1 MNILKKII
9 LLVVVSFLFSY
20 SCFAQT
26 DAEHSQTEEKHS
38 QTAKEHFERGDRFLS
53 RKLIP
58 DAIVEFKKALPLL
71 KEDQDQ
77 LKAEIY
83 ASLANA
89 YNWKGTHKAA
99 ITACNKALEINPD
112 IANAHYDLGFAYR
125 EEGNREQ
132 AEKEFALYEKLLKQ
146 EGEYIEIPEK
156 PTSEDI
162 EELITLGD
170 NYFKEGKLD
179 EAIAE
184 YKKALDIKPRDD
196 ILNKLGQVHQ
206 QKRAAGKPEDTSPR
220 IDTFKSTKALDK
232 MPDLPGT
239 DKTTRRASIEEL
251 LRKGAAFY
259 DEGKIDDAIDAFKEA
274 LEIDPEESEAH
285 YYLGNAYADKEMF
298 DEAIAMYKNAV
309 EYNPEFV
316 DAYLNLSML
325 YLDMD
330 LIDEAIS
337 LCKHAVSTNPNDAFL
352 CFHLGEAYAMNLQY
366 KEAIEEYKKAMSI
379 NPMDPETQYRLA
391 ESYYEVKQ
399 FDLALE
405 HATQAEELG
414 YITNPDFMDD
424 LEEKAGTE

>member
-1 MNILKKII
+1 MNILKTTII
-9 LLVVVSFLFSY
+9 IVVSFLFSY

-26 DAEHSQTEEKHS
+26 DAERSQAEEKYS
-38 QTAKEHFERGDRFLS
+38 QTAKDHFERGDKFLV

-71 KEDQDQ
+71 NEDQDQ

-83 ASLANA
+83 TSLANA

-112 IANAHYDLGFAYR
+112 IAHAHYGLGFAYR
-125 EEGNREQ
+125 EEGNRKL

-146 EGEYIEIPEK
+146 EGEYIEIPDK

-162 EELITLGD
+162 EKLITLGD

-179 EAIAE
+179 EAIVE

-206 QKRAAGKPEDTSPR
+206 QKRVAGKPDETS
-220 IDTFKSTKALDK
+220 KSEKTSDK
-232 MPDLPGT
+232 MANLT
-239 DKTTRRASIEEL
+239 RADKTAKDASIEEL
-251 LRKGAAFY
+251 LRKGTAFY
-259 DEGKIDDAIDAFKEA
+259 DAGEINKAIGAFRKI
-274 LEIDPEESEAH
+274 LEIDSKEPEAH
-285 YYLGNAYADKEMF
+285 YNLGNAYADKEMF
-298 DEAIAMYKNAV
+298 SDAIIMYKKAV
-309 EYNPEFV
+309 ENNPKFV
-316 DAYLNLSML
+316 DAYLNLSAL

-337 LCKHAVSTNPNDAFL
+337 LCRQAINSNPNDSFL
-352 CFHLGEAYAMNLQY
+352 CFYLGEAYAMNLQY
-366 KEAIEEYKKAMSI
+366 KEAITEYEKAMSI

-391 ESYYEVKQ
+391 ESYYEIEK
-399 FDLALE
+399 FGMALE
-405 HATQAEELG
+405 HAAKAEELG
-414 YITNPDFMDD
+414 YPIDPEFISD
-424 LEEKAGTE
+424 LKNKAGTE

>member
-26 DAEHSQTEEKHS
+26 NAEHSQAEEKHS

-125 EEGNREQ
+125 EEGNRKQ
-132 AEKEFALYEKLLKQ
+132 AEKEFALYEKLLKK

-162 EELITLGD
+162 EKLI
-170 NYFKEGKLD
+170 
-179 EAIAE
+179 
-184 YKKALDIKPRDD
+184 
-196 ILNKLGQVHQ
+196 
-206 QKRAAGKPEDTSPR
+206 TSPR

-239 DKTTRRASIEEL
+239 DKTTLMASIEEL

-259 DEGKIDDAIDAFKEA
+259 DGGNIDDAIDTFKEA
-274 LEIDPEESEAH
+274 LEIDPEKSEAH

-405 HATQAEELG
+405 HATQAEKLG

-424 LEEKAGTE
+424 LEEKTGTE

>member
-1 MNILKKII
+1 MNILKTTII
-9 LLVVVSFLFSY
+9 IVVSFLFSY

-26 DAEHSQTEEKHS
+26 DAERSQAEEKYS
-38 QTAKEHFERGDRFLS
+38 QTAKDHFERGDRFLA

-71 KEDQDQ
+71 NEDQDQ

-83 ASLANA
+83 TSLANA

-99 ITACNKALEINPD
+99 ITACNKALKINPD

-125 EEGNREQ
+125 EEGNRKL

-146 EGEYIEIPEK
+146 EGEYIEIPDK

-162 EELITLGD
+162 ERLITLGD
-170 NYFKEGKLD
+170 NYFKEGRLD

-206 QKRAAGKPEDTSPR
+206 QKRVAGKPDETS
-220 IDTFKSTKALDK
+220 KSEKTSDK
-232 MPDLPGT
+232 MANLT
-239 DKTTRRASIEEL
+239 RADKTAKDASIEEL
-251 LRKGAAFY
+251 LRKGTAFY
-259 DEGKIDDAIDAFKEA
+259 DAGEINKAIGAFRKI
-274 LEIDPEESEAH
+274 LEIDSKEPEAH
-285 YYLGNAYADKEMF
+285 YNLGNAYADKEMF
-298 DEAIAMYKNAV
+298 SDAIIMYKKAV
-309 EYNPEFV
+309 ENNPKFV
-316 DAYLNLSML
+316 DAYLNLSAL

-337 LCKHAVSTNPNDAFL
+337 LCRQAINSNPNDSFL
-352 CFHLGEAYAMNLQY
+352 CFYLGEAYAMNLQY
-366 KEAIEEYKKAMSI
+366 KEAITEYEKAMSI

-391 ESYYEVKQ
+391 ESYYEIDK
-399 FDLALE
+399 FGMALE
-405 HATQAEELG
+405 HAAKAEELG
-414 YITNPDFMDD
+414 YPINPEFISD
-424 LEEKAGTE
+424 LKNKAGTE

>member
-1 MNILKKII
+1 MNILKKTI

-26 DAEHSQTEEKHS
+26 DEKQSQTVKEHSQTAE
-38 QTAKEHFERGDRFLS
+38 EHFERGDRFLAG
-53 RKLIP
+53 KLIP

-71 KEDQDQ
+71 KEDQSQ

-112 IANAHYDLGFAYR
+112 IANAHYNLGFAYR
-125 EEGNREQ
+125 EEGNREL

-156 PTSEDI
+156 PTTEDI
-162 EELITLGD
+162 EKLITLGD

-206 QKRAAGKPEDTSPR
+206 QKRSLGKPEGTS
-220 IDTFKSTKALDK
+220 KSEKTSDK
-232 MPDLPGT
+232 MANLT
-239 DKTTRRASIEEL
+239 RADKIAQKASIEKL
-251 LRKGAAFY
+251 LREGAAFY
-259 DEGKIDDAIDAFKEA
+259 DEGKIDKAIDAFNEV
-274 LEIDPEESEAH
+274 LEIKPESPEAH
-285 YYLGNAYADKEMF
+285 YNLGNAYADKEMF
-298 DEAIAMYKNAV
+298 DEAIAMYKKAV
-309 EYNPEFV
+309 ENDSEFV
-316 DAYLNLSML
+316 DAYLNLSTL

-330 LIDEAIS
+330 LINEAIS
-337 LCKHAVSTNPNDAFL
+337 LCRQAIDANPNDAFL
-352 CFHLGEAYAMNLQY
+352 CFYLGEAYAINLQY
-366 KEAIEEYKKAMSI
+366 KEAITEYKKAMSL

-391 ESYYEVKQ
+391 ETYYEIEQ
-399 FDLALE
+399 FKMALE
-405 HATQAEELG
+405 HAAQAEELG
-414 YITNPDFMDD
+414 YITDPEFMSD
-424 LEEKAGTE
+424 LKTKADTE

>member
-1 MNILKKII
+1 MNILKKIT

-26 DAEHSQTEEKHS
+26 NAEHSQTEEKRS

-132 AEKEFALYEKLLKQ
+132 AEKEFALYEELLKK

-156 PTSEDI
+156 PITEDI
-162 EELITLGD
+162 EK
-170 NYFKEGKLD
+170 F
-179 EAIAE
+179 
-184 YKKALDIKPRDD
+184 
-196 ILNKLGQVHQ
+196 V
-206 QKRAAGKPEDTSPR
+206 KPEDTSLK
-220 IDTFKSTKALDK
+220 IDTFKSEKALDK
-232 MPDLPGT
+232 MPDLTGA
-239 DKTTRRASIEEL
+239 DKIAQKASIEKL
-251 LRKGAAFY
+251 LRKGAVFY

-274 LEIDPEESEAH
+274 LEIDSEESEAH

-366 KEAIEEYKKAMSI
+366 KEAIEEYRKAMSI

-399 FDLALE
+399 FDMALE

-424 LEEKAGTE
+424 LEEKTGTE

>member
-1 MNILKKII
+1 MNILKKTI
-9 LLVVVSFLFSY
+9 LLVVVSFLLSY

-26 DAEHSQTEEKHS
+26 AEDQPQTDEKHT
-38 QTAKEHFERGDRFLS
+38 QTAEEHFERGDKFLA

-71 KEDQDQ
+71 KEGEDQ
-77 LKAEIY
+77 LKADIY

-125 EEGNREQ
+125 EEGDREL

-162 EELITLGD
+162 EKLITSGD
-170 NYFKEGKLD
+170 NYFKEGNLD

-206 QKRAAGKPEDTSPR
+206 QKRAAAKLENASPK
-220 IDTFKSTKALDK
+220 IDTFESTKALDK

-239 DKTTRRASIEEL
+239 DKTTQSASIEKL
-251 LRKGAAFY
+251 LKKGAAFY
-259 DEGKIDDAIDAFKEA
+259 DEGEIEKAIDTFKKI
-274 LEIDPEESEAH
+274 LEIDPEEPEAN
-285 YYLGNAYADKEMF
+285 YNLGNAYADMERF
-298 DEAIAMYKNAV
+298 DDAIAMYKNAV
-309 EYNPEFV
+309 EYDPEFV
-316 DAYLNLSML
+316 DAYLNLGML

-337 LCKHAVSTNPNDAFL
+337 LCKHAVKTNPDDAFL
-352 CFHLGEAYAMNLQY
+352 CFHLGEAYALNLQY
-366 KEAIEEYKKAMSI
+366 KEAIAEYNKAMTI

-391 ESYYEVKQ
+391 ESYYEIGQ

-405 HATQAEELG
+405 HATKAEELG
-414 YITNPDFMDD
+414 YITDPDFMVD
-424 LEEKAGTE
+424 LNKKTGAE

>member
-26 DAEHSQTEEKHS
+26 EEEHSQTAE
-38 QTAKEHFERGDRFLS
+38 EHFERGDRFLI

-71 KEDQDQ
+71 KEDQNQ
-77 LKAEIY
+77 LKAKIY
-83 ASLANA
+83 VALANT

-99 ITACNKALEINPD
+99 IAACKKALEINPD
-112 IANAHYDLGFAYR
+112 ISNAHYNLGFAYR
-125 EEGNREQ
+125 EEGNREL

-156 PTSEDI
+156 LTSEDI
-162 EELITLGD
+162 EKLITLGD
-170 NYFKEGKLD
+170 DFFKEGKLD

-184 YKKALDIKPRDD
+184 YQKAMDIKPRDD

-206 QKRAAGKPEDTSPR
+206 QKRSARKPKDISPK
-220 IDTFKSTKALDK
+220 IDTFKGEKALDK
-232 MPDLPGT
+232 MPDLTGN
-239 DKTTRRASIEEL
+239 DKIAQEASIEKL
-251 LRKGAAFY
+251 LRKGASFY
-259 DEGKIDDAIDAFKEA
+259 DEGMIDKAIDAFKEV
-274 LEIDPEESEAH
+274 LTIDPEEPEAN
-285 YYLGNAYADKEMF
+285 YNLGNAYADKEMF
-298 DEAIAMYKNAV
+298 DEAIAMYKNTV

-325 YLDMD
+325 YLDLD

-337 LCKHAVSTNPNDAFL
+337 LCKHAVNTNPNDAFL
-352 CFHLGEAYAMNLQY
+352 CFHLGEAYALNLQY
-366 KEAIEEYKKAMSI
+366 KEAITEYKKAMSI

-391 ESYYEVKQ
+391 ESYYETEQ
-399 FDLALE
+399 FDMALK
-405 HATQAEELG
+405 HVTQAEELG
-414 YITNPDFMDD
+414 YITDPEFISD
-424 LEEKAGTE
+424 LKKKAGTE

>member
-1 MNILKKII
+1 MNILKKAII
-9 LLVVVSFLFSY
+9 LVVVSFLFSY

-26 DAEHSQTEEKHS
+26 DAEQSQTEEEHS
-38 QTAKEHFERGDRFLS
+38 QTAKDHFERGDRFLA

-58 DAIVEFKKALPLL
+58 DAIVEFKKAIPLL
-71 KEDQDQ
+71 NEDEDQ
-77 LKAEIY
+77 LKAEIFS
-83 ASLANA
+83 SLANA

-125 EEGNREQ
+125 EEGDREL
-132 AEKEFALYEKLLKQ
+132 AEREFALYEKLLKQ

-156 PTSEDI
+156 LSSEDI
-162 EELITLGD
+162 EK
-170 NYFKEGKLD
+170 FVKS
-179 EAIAE
+179 
-184 YKKALDIKPRDD
+184 
-196 ILNKLGQVHQ
+196 
-206 QKRAAGKPEDTSPR
+206 EDTSPK
-220 IDTFKSTKALDK
+220 IDTFESEKTLDK
-232 MPDLPGT
+232 MPDLT
-239 DKTTRRASIEEL
+239 ESDKIAQKASIEKL
-251 LRKGAAFY
+251 LREGASFY

-285 YYLGNAYADKEMF
+285 YYLGNAYADKEML

-330 LIDEAIS
+330 LIEEAIS
-337 LCKHAVSTNPNDAFL
+337 LCKHAVSTNPDDAFL

-424 LEEKAGTE
+424 LEEKADTE

>member
-1 MNILKKII
+1 MNKLKKTI
-9 LLVVVSFLFSY
+9 LLVVISFLFSY

-26 DAEHSQTEEKHS
+26 DAEGPQTEEEHS
-38 QTAKEHFERGDRFLS
+38 QTAEGHFERGDKFLA

-71 KEDQDQ
+71 NEDQDQ

-125 EEGNREQ
+125 EEGNRKL

-146 EGEYIEIPEK
+146 EGEYIEIPDK

-162 EELITLGD
+162 EKLITLGD

-206 QKRAAGKPEDTSPR
+206 QKRAAGRPEGTP
-220 IDTFKSTKALDK
+220 KSEEASDK
-232 MPDLPGT
+232 MANLT
-239 DKTTRRASIEEL
+239 RADKRAKDSSIEEL
-251 LRKGAAFY
+251 LGKGEAFY
-259 DEGKIDDAIDAFKEA
+259 DAGEIDKAIDTFKEV
-274 LEIDPEESEAH
+274 LEIDSKEPEAH
-285 YYLGNAYADKEMF
+285 YNLGNAYADKEMYS
-298 DEAIAMYKNAV
+298 DAIIMYKKAV
-309 EYNPEFV
+309 ENNPKFV
-316 DAYLNLSML
+316 DAYLNLSTL

-330 LIDEAIS
+330 LIEEAIS
-337 LCKHAVSTNPNDAFL
+337 LCRQAINANPNDPFL
-352 CFHLGEAYAMNLQY
+352 CFYLGEAYAMNLQY
-366 KEAIEEYKKAMSI
+366 KEAITEYKKAMSI

-391 ESYYEVKQ
+391 ETYYEIEQ
-399 FDLALE
+399 FDMALE
-405 HATQAEELG
+405 HVKKAEELG
-414 YITNPDFMDD
+414 YPINPEFISD
-424 LEEKAGTE
+424 LKNKAGTE

>member
-1 MNILKKII
+1 MKILKKII
-9 LLVVVSFLFSY
+9 LLVIVSFLFSY

-26 DAEHSQTEEKHS
+26 DEEHSPTDEKLS
-38 QTAKEHFERGDRFLS
+38 QTAEEHFERGDKFLA

-71 KEDQDQ
+71 KEDQSK
-77 LKAEIY
+77 LKAEIF

-125 EEGNREQ
+125 EEGNREL

-146 EGEYIEIPEK
+146 DGEYIEIPEK

-162 EELITLGD
+162 EKLIT
-170 NYFKEGKLD
+170 
-179 EAIAE
+179 
-184 YKKALDIKPRDD
+184 
-196 ILNKLGQVHQ
+196 VHQ
-206 QKRAAGKPEDTSPR
+206 QKRAAGKSEDTSPK
-220 IDTFKSTKALDK
+220 IDTFKSAKALDK

-239 DKTTRRASIEEL
+239 DKTTQKASIEKL

-259 DEGKIDDAIDAFKEA
+259 DEGKIDLAIDVFKEV
-274 LEIDPEESEAH
+274 LEIDPEEPEAH
-285 YYLGNAYADKEMF
+285 YNLGNAYADKEMF
-298 DEAIAMYKNAV
+298 DEAITMYKDTVA
-309 EYNPEFV
+309 YDPEFV
-316 DAYLNLSML
+316 DAYLNLSIL
-325 YLDMD
+325 YLDLE

-337 LCKHAVSTNPNDAFL
+337 LCKHAVNTNPNDAFL

-366 KEAIEEYKKAMSI
+366 KEAITEYNKAMTI
-379 NPMDPETQYRLA
+379 NPMDPEIQYRLA
-391 ESYYEVKQ
+391 ESYYEIEQ
-399 FDLALE
+399 FDMALK

-414 YITNPDFMDD
+414 YITDPEFMVD
-424 LEEKAGTE
+424 LKKKAGTE

>member
-1 MNILKKII
+1 MNILKKTI
-9 LLVVVSFLFSY
+9 LFVVVSFLFSY

-26 DAEHSQTEEKHS
+26 DAEHSQTEEEHT
-38 QTAKEHFERGDRFLS
+38 QTAEEHFERGDNFLA
-53 RKLIP
+53 RKFIP

-71 KEDQDQ
+71 TEDQSQ

-99 ITACNKALEINPD
+99 ITACNKALKINPD

-125 EEGNREQ
+125 EEGNREL

-146 EGEYIEIPEK
+146 EGEYIETPK
-156 PTSEDI
+156 KLTSEDI
-162 EELITLGD
+162 EKLITLGD

-179 EAIAE
+179 EAIDA

-206 QKRAAGKPEDTSPR
+206 QKRAAGKPEDTSPK
-220 IDTFKSTKALDK
+220 IDTFKSAKALDK
-232 MPDLPGT
+232 MPDLPGI
-239 DKTTRRASIEEL
+239 DKTTQKASIEEL

-259 DEGKIDDAIDAFKEA
+259 DEGKIDNAIDAFKEV
-274 LEIDPEESEAH
+274 LEIDSEEPEAH
-285 YYLGNAYADKEMF
+285 YNLGNAYADKEMF

-316 DAYLNLSML
+316 NAYLNLSML
-325 YLDMD
+325 YLDLD

-337 LCKHAVSTNPNDAFL
+337 LCKHAVNVNPKDSFL
-352 CFHLGEAYAMNLQY
+352 CFHLGEAYALNLQY
-366 KEAIEEYKKAMSI
+366 KEAITEYNKAMAI

-391 ESYYEVKQ
+391 ETYYEIEQ
-399 FDLALE
+399 FDLALK

-414 YITNPDFMDD
+414 YITDPDFMAD
-424 LEEKAGTE
+424 LKKKASTE